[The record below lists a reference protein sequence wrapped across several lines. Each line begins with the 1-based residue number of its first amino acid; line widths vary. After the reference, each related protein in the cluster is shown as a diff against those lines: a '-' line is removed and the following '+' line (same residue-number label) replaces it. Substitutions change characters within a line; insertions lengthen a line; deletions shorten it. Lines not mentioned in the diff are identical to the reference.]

1 MFLWQF
7 LNFSVSWR
15 YSFYELSVNHGYT
28 CQKLLR
34 VVKILSDIQQNN
46 PFEAVTFHTVDTE
59 YDGQRLDNFLIR
71 LLKGVPKSRIYRLLR
86 KGEVRVNKGRVKA
99 DTRLKAGDII
109 RVAPIRTS
117 QQSAEKPGSQMRKRL
132 NDSIVFEDDAML
144 IIDKPSGT
152 AVHGGSGVSFGVIEG
167 LRADR
172 PESKFLE
179 LVHRL
184 DRDTSGC
191 LMLAK
196 SRACL
201 VHLQQQMQKNQIKK
215 TYQALAMGRWPKG
228 KSTIN
233 APLKKNTLSSG
244 ERLVRVDV
252 DGKASVTHFKIA
264 QTFEQATLLDIR
276 LETGRTHQIRVHCQF
291 SGQPIA
297 GDPKYGDTMF
307 NQNMRGLGLK
317 RLFLHAN
324 SLEFRHPISSE
335 KIAVSAT
342 LPNDLKNILNQLR

>member
-1 MFLWQF
+1 M
-7 LNFSVSWR
+7 
-15 YSFYELSVNHGYT
+15 
-28 CQKLLR
+28 
-34 VVKILSDIQQNN
+34 SDIQRIN

-59 YDGQRLDNFLIR
+59 YEGQRLDNFLIR

-109 RVAPIRTS
+109 RVAPIRS
-117 QQSAEKPGSQMRKRL
+117 AQQQSTKMPGSQMRKRL

-144 IIDKPSGT
+144 VIDKPSGT

-201 VHLQQQMQKNQIKK
+201 VHLQQQMQKNHIKK

-244 ERLVRVDV
+244 ERMVRVDA

-264 QTFEQATLLDIR
+264 QSFEQATLLDIR

-291 SGQPIA
+291 SGQAIA
-297 GDPKYGDTMF
+297 GDPKYGDAMF

-324 SLEFRHPISSE
+324 SLEFKHPISEE
-335 KIAVSAT
+335 KISVSAP
-342 LPNDLKNILNQLR
+342 LPNDLKSILNQLK

>member
-1 MFLWQF
+1 MFW
-7 LNFSVSWR
+7 WR
-15 YSFYELSVNHGYT
+15 FIHFNVFNSHSFYGLLVNHGYT
-28 CQKLLR
+28 CQKPPR
-34 VVKILSDIQQNN
+34 VAKILSDIQQKN
-46 PFEAVTFHTVDTE
+46 PFKAVTFHTVDAE
-59 YDGQRLDNFLIR
+59 YEGQRLDNFLIR

-99 DTRLKAGDII
+99 DTRLKGGDII
-109 RVAPIRTS
+109 RLAPIRTS
-117 QQSAEKPGSQMRKRL
+117 QQSHEMPGSQMRKRL
-132 NDSIVFEDDAML
+132 TSSILFEDDAML

-172 PESKFLE
+172 PETKFLE

-196 SRACL
+196 SRASL
-201 VHLQQQMQKNQIKK
+201 VHLQQQMQNNQIKK

-228 KSTIN
+228 KSMVN

-244 ERLVRVDV
+244 ERMVKVDAE
-252 DGKASVTHFKIA
+252 GKASVTHFTIA
-264 QTFEQATLLDIR
+264 QSYEQATLLDIR

-291 SGQPIA
+291 SGHAIA
-297 GDPKYGDTMF
+297 GDPKYGDSLF

-324 SLEFRHPISSE
+324 SLEFKHPISSE
-335 KIAVSAT
+335 KIAISAC
-342 LPNDLKNILNQLR
+342 LPNDLKNILNQLN

>member
-1 MFLWQF
+1 MSDKQS
-7 LNFSVSWR
+7 N
-15 YSFYELSVNHGYT
+15 NH
-28 CQKLLR
+28 
-34 VVKILSDIQQNN
+34 
-46 PFEAVTFHTVDTE
+46 FETVTFHTVDDE
-59 YDGQRLDNFLIR
+59 YEGQRLDNFLIR

-99 DTRLKAGDII
+99 DTRLKAGDIVRI
-109 RVAPIRTS
+109 APIRTGQ
-117 QQSAEKPGSQMRKRL
+117 QQSTEMPSNQIRKRL
-132 NDSIVFEDDAML
+132 NDSILFEDDAV
-144 IIDKPSGT
+144 IIINKRSGM

-196 SRACL
+196 SRSAL
-201 VHLQQQMQKNQIKK
+201 VNLQQQMQKNQIKK
-215 TYQALAMGRWPKG
+215 TYKALVMGRWPKG

-244 ERLVRVDV
+244 ERMVRVDA

-264 QTFEQATLLDIR
+264 QLFDQATLLDIR

-291 SGQPIA
+291 SGQAIA
-297 GDPKYGDTMF
+297 GDSKYGDAMF
-307 NQNMRGLGLK
+307 NQSMRGLGLK

-324 SLEFRHPISSE
+324 SLEFKHPISEDRVCVTS
-335 KIAVSAT
+335 S
-342 LPNDLKNILNQLR
+342 LSDDLKSLLNQLK

>member
-1 MFLWQF
+1 M
-7 LNFSVSWR
+7 
-15 YSFYELSVNHGYT
+15 
-28 CQKLLR
+28 
-34 VVKILSDIQQNN
+34 SDSQQNN
-46 PFEAVTFHTVDTE
+46 PFGAVTFHTVDVE

-109 RVAPIRTS
+109 RLAPIRVS
-117 QQSAEKPGSQMRKRL
+117 QEQSPERPGSQMRKRL
-132 NDSIVFEDDAML
+132 NGSIVFEDDG
-144 IIDKPSGT
+144 IIVIDKPSGI

-172 PESKFLE
+172 PESRFLE

-184 DRDTSGC
+184 DRETSGC

-196 SRACL
+196 SRSVL
-201 VHLQQQMQKNQIKK
+201 VNLQQQMQKNQIKK
-215 TYQALAMGRWPKG
+215 TYQALVMGRWPKG

-244 ERLVRVDV
+244 ERMVRVDAE
-252 DGKASVTHFKIA
+252 GKASVTHFKIA
-264 QTFEQATLLDIR
+264 ESFDQATLLNIR

-291 SGQPIA
+291 SGQAIA
-297 GDPKYGDTMF
+297 GDPKYGDAIF

-324 SLEFRHPISSE
+324 SLEFIHPISGE
-335 KIAVSAT
+335 KIYVDAPLAI
-342 LPNDLKNILNQLR
+342 DLKNLLDKLK

>member
-1 MFLWQF
+1 M
-7 LNFSVSWR
+7 
-15 YSFYELSVNHGYT
+15 
-28 CQKLLR
+28 
-34 VVKILSDIQQNN
+34 KILSDIQPDN
-46 PFEAVTFHTVDTE
+46 PFEVVTFHTVDAE
-59 YDGQRLDNFLIR
+59 YEGQRLDNFLIR

-99 DTRLKAGDII
+99 ETRLKTGDII

-117 QQSAEKPGSQMRKRL
+117 QQQAKEMPGSKIRRRL
-132 NDSIVFEDDAML
+132 NESIVFEDDE
-144 IIDKPSGT
+144 IIVLDKPSGI

-172 PESKFLE
+172 PDSKFLE

-184 DRDTSGC
+184 DRETSGC

-196 SRACL
+196 SRAGL
-201 VHLQQQMQKNQIKK
+201 VNLQQQMQKNQIKK
-215 TYQALAMGRWPKG
+215 TYQALVMGRWPKG

-244 ERLVRVDV
+244 ERMVKVDA
-252 DGKASVTHFKIA
+252 DGKASVTHFKVVES
-264 QTFEQATLLDIR
+264 FGHATLLDIR

-291 SGQPIA
+291 SGQAIA
-297 GDPKYGDTMF
+297 GDPKYGELLF
-307 NQNMRGLGLK
+307 NQNMRDLGLK

-324 SLEFRHPISSE
+324 SLNFKHPISGDR
-335 KIAVSAT
+335 VSVNAD
-342 LPNDLKNILNQLR
+342 LPDDLKNLLNKLR

>member
-1 MFLWQF
+1 
-7 LNFSVSWR
+7 
-15 YSFYELSVNHGYT
+15 
-28 CQKLLR
+28 
-34 VVKILSDIQQNN
+34 
-46 PFEAVTFHTVDTE
+46 
-59 YDGQRLDNFLIR
+59 
-71 LLKGVPKSRIYRLLR
+71 VPKSRIYNLLR

-99 DTRLKAGDII
+99 DTRLKADDVI
-109 RVAPIRTS
+109 RVAPIRTVQS
-117 QQSAEKPGSQMRKRL
+117 QSSEMPGSQLRKRL
-132 NDSIVFEDDAML
+132 NDSIVFEDDE
-144 IIDKPSGT
+144 IIVIDKPSGI

-196 SRACL
+196 SRAGL
-201 VHLQQQMQKNQIKK
+201 VNLQQQMQKNQIKK
-215 TYQALAMGRWPKG
+215 TYQALVKGRWPKG

-244 ERLVRVDV
+244 ERMVKVDV
-252 DGKASVTHFKIA
+252 DGKSSVTHFKIV
-264 QTFEQATLLDIR
+264 QTFQQSTLLDIR

-291 SGQPIA
+291 SGQAIA
-297 GDPKYGDTMF
+297 GDSKYGDSLF
-307 NQNMRGLGLK
+307 NQDMRALGLK

-324 SLEFRHPISSE
+324 ALEFKHPVSGVRISVAAPLS
-335 KIAVSAT
+335 
-342 LPNDLKNILNQLR
+342 NDLKNLLNQLK

>member
-1 MFLWQF
+1 M
-7 LNFSVSWR
+7 
-15 YSFYELSVNHGYT
+15 
-28 CQKLLR
+28 
-34 VVKILSDIQQNN
+34 SDIKSNN
-46 PFEAVTFHTVDTE
+46 PFAAVTFHTVDAE
-59 YDGQRLDNFLIR
+59 YEGQRLDNFLIR
-71 LLKGVPKSRIYRLLR
+71 LLKGVPKSRIYNLLR

-99 DTRLKAGDII
+99 DTRLKTNDVI
-109 RVAPIRTS
+109 RVAPIRTAQS
-117 QQSAEKPGSQMRKRL
+117 QSSEMPGSQLRKRL
-132 NDSIVFEDDAML
+132 KDSIVFEDDE
-144 IIDKPSGT
+144 IIVLDKPSGI

-196 SRACL
+196 SRAGL
-201 VHLQQQMQKNQIKK
+201 VNLQQQMQKNQIKK
-215 TYQALAMGRWPKG
+215 TYQALVKGRWPKG

-244 ERLVRVDV
+244 ERMVKVDV
-252 DGKASVTHFKIA
+252 DGKASVTHFKIV
-264 QTFEQATLLDIR
+264 QTFQQSTLLDIR

-291 SGQPIA
+291 SGQAIA
-297 GDPKYGDTMF
+297 GDSKYGDSLF
-307 NQNMRGLGLK
+307 NQDMRALGLK

-324 SLEFRHPISSE
+324 ALEFKHPVSGVRISVDAPLS
-335 KIAVSAT
+335 
-342 LPNDLKNILNQLR
+342 NDLKNLLNQLK